1 MLKKGDMIL
10 FGVIIIIIASAFLIS
25 NLSHDNSAGKTAE
38 IIHNGK
44 VLRTFD
50 LNSITK
56 SEDIAIDD
64 KYHNVIRVEQGKIRF
79 LESTCPDQICVKTGW
94 LTNNGDIAVCLPNQA
109 IIKITGKADNVD
121 IVA

>member
-1 MLKKGDMIL
+1 MLKKGDLIL

-25 NLSHDNSAGKTAE
+25 NLSHNNSAGKTAE

-56 SEDIAIDD
+56 SEDITIDD
-64 KYHNVIRVEQGKIRF
+64 KYHNIIRVEQGRIRF

-94 LTNNGDIAVCLPNQA
+94 LTSNGDIAVCLPNQA